1 MADIQ
6 PIGSSSVEVSRYKDG
21 TYGHVVKLY
30 FGEGENEN
38 TIIARHREID
48 AQLRQ
53 QFPSNG
59 KEGHTP

>member
-1 MADIQ
+1 MADVITA
-6 PIGSSSVEVSRYKDG
+6 GASSIEVSRYKDG
-21 TYGHVVKLY
+21 AYGHVVKLY
-30 FGEGENEN
+30 FGEGQDDAA
-38 TIIARHREID
+38 IITRHKEID

>member
-1 MADIQ
+1 MADTTTA
-6 PIGSSSVEVSRYKDG
+6 GVSSVEVSRYKDG

-30 FGEGENEN
+30 FSDGEDEN